1 MFNLSTHPL
10 QFWRC
15 KAVQNTFVCAIPIFS
30 STLQKLWIF
39 PKYKRFFN
47 EKFGLGRRKLRLPRS
62 LNLLGAVTCGAQEVS
77 EKKSF
82 KIGKIRSF
90 CKVLEKIGIAQTNVF
105 CTALLGSFDSVMS
118 VRLSVHPSGNMLMK
132 RHAYIYPYVRPA
144 KDLVMG
150 LSAHDQTF
158 ALRVDLKEI
167 TELSSV
173 KKQAGAELYPKLSK
187 KF

>member
-1 MFNLSTHPL
+1 MKIS
-10 QFWRC
+10 
-15 KAVQNTFVCAIPIFS
+15 FVCAIPIFS

-77 EKKSF
+77 KKKSF

-118 VRLSVHPSGNMLMK
+118 VRLSVHPSGKMLRK
-132 RHAYIYPYVRPA
+132 RHVYIQTYVVRLA
-144 KDLVMG
+144 KGLVMG
-150 LSAHDQTF
+150 WPMTKPVLSEWASESLV
-158 ALRVDLKEI
+158 APIIGNVLRY
-167 TELSSV
+167 LSRC
-173 KKQAGAELYPKLSK
+173 
-187 KF
+187 

>member
-10 QFWRC
+10 RFWRC

-30 STLQKLWIF
+30 STLLKLWIF

-77 EKKSF
+77 GKKSF

-105 CTALLGSFDSVMS
+105 CTALLGSFNSVMS
-118 VRLSVHPSGNMLMK
+118 IHLSVHPSGNMLMK
-132 RHAYIYPYVRPA
+132 RHAYIYPYVRPMT
-144 KDLVMG
+144 KPLLYEWTWRRSLNCPVLKNRLG
-150 LSAHDQTF
+150 LSCTQNI
-158 ALRVDLKEI
+158 LK
-167 TELSSV
+167 S
-173 KKQAGAELYPKLSK
+173 
-187 KF
+187 

>member
-1 MFNLSTHPL
+1 M
-10 QFWRC
+10 
-15 KAVQNTFVCAIPIFS
+15 QNTFVCAIPIFS

-132 RHAYIYPYVRPA
+132 RHVYIYPYVRPA
-144 KDLVMG
+144 KHLVMC
-150 LSAHDQTF
+150 HDQTF
-158 ALRVDLKEI
+158 ALRVDLKEF

-173 KKQAGAELYPKLSK
+173 IKQAAAELYPKRS
-187 KF
+187 